1 MENDDCWYFTKEQL
15 KNTPSRKHG
24 IDMSR
29 ELSYRQQA
37 SNFIQDMGQR
47 LQLSQ
52 LCINTAIVYM
62 HRFYYF
68 HSFTEVHRNK
78 LSISALFLAAKIE
91 EQPRKLEH
99 VIKVAHACLHKD
111 APQLDVRSEAYSEKM
126 YEVVS
131 HEYILLQTLGFRL
144 AIEHPHTYVV
154 KVCQLVKA
162 CKDLAQTSYIM
173 ATTSL
178 HLTTMC
184 LQYKPTIVACV
195 CIHLA
200 CKWSNY
206 MIQPCTEGHDWF
218 YYVDRSITL
227 RLLEELTQDFITVL
241 ETSPHRFK
249 KKVSKDSASNQS
261 GTKCIMDN
269 PQPGP
274 SGCSNST
281 SNNDSNKNK
290 PSTSESKIGNIKKDP
305 SPGPSNSSAYD
316 YCGDFDDK
324 KPIKQEKES
333 PKPSTSSRP
342 SSTLPQPS
350 TSSQQPLYQPST
362 TASAV
367 QPSTSA
373 QLSVP
378 AQIPPPVHPSVSVP
392 QPVMFNSHSSG
403 ELIPQEN
410 THKPS
415 PVPKDIKTNGS
426 KESEVVDKKPHSS
439 SEHVSSSKRS
449 LEMPSSKH
457 ERREKHKSKHSSH
470 SSKDKISSNHAEPT
484 ASLKVKIRKDA
495 ITLSG
500 VDSGQKPTPT
510 VKAESPKKSI
520 KIKLPK
526 PPSMVELPKVEK
538 PAISAPLKIV
548 LTKDKSGSGSYSTSH
563 KKEHRDSKKR
573 SHNHM
578 ASDNYKNSHESSTKY
593 AKIEQSQK
601 NHLGEIR
608 PNKISRHSSHRNE
621 LDSTSSRLQ
630 HPITNEN
637 STFQNFSTVPNYQYS
652 FPMTP
657 PPPPPKLRGHNMLL
671 GKTNLTLPTQPPLP
685 PPQPPPPPPPP
696 E

>member
-1 MENDDCWYFTKEQL
+1 MLNEAPGIGCL
-15 KNTPSRKHG
+15 KSA
-24 IDMSR
+24 
-29 ELSYRQQA
+29 A
-37 SNFIQDMGQR
+37 S
-47 LQLSQ
+47 
-52 LCINTAIVYM
+52 AI
-62 HRFYYF
+62 
-68 HSFTEVHRNK
+68 
-78 LSISALFLAAKIE
+78 AFLAK
-91 EQPRKLEH
+91 RKAAS
-99 VIKVAHACLHKD
+99 VGWGTVA
-111 APQLDVRSEAYSEKM
+111 AYSDKM
-126 YEVVS
+126 FEVVS

-162 CKDLAQTSYIM
+162 SKDLAQTSYIM

-178 HLTTMC
+178 HMTTMC

-206 MIQPCTEGHDWF
+206 MIEPCTEGHDWF

-227 RLLEELTQDFITVL
+227 ELLEELTQEFIAVL
-241 ETSPHRFK
+241 EKSPHRFK
-249 KKVSKDSASNQS
+249 RKFGKDAAVCHSGSKS
-261 GTKCIMDN
+261 IMDN

-274 SGCSNST
+274 SGCSNS
-281 SNNDSNKNK
+281 SSNDSNNNSSNKCK
-290 PSTSESKIGNIKKDP
+290 PSTSEHRIGIAKKDP
-305 SPGPSNSSAYD
+305 SPGLPNPLAYE
-316 YCGDFDDK
+316 YCGDFGEKKPTKQESYLDEKKPIKQNSYLDEKKPVKQDSYFDDK
-324 KPIKQEKES
+324 KPIKQDRES
-333 PKPSTSSRP
+333 PNKPST

-350 TSSQQPLYQPST
+350 SSQPLYQPST
-362 TASAV
+362 TASV
-367 QPSTSA
+367 QPSISA

-378 AQIPPPVHPSVSVP
+378 AQISPVHTSVSVP

-403 ELIPQEN
+403 ELIPQES

-415 PVPKDIKTNGS
+415 PVIKDIKTNGS
-426 KESEVVDKKPHSS
+426 KEIEAADKKLQFIK
-439 SEHVSSSKRS
+439 EYVSSSKKS
-449 LEMPSSKH
+449 LEVPSGKH

-470 SSKDKISSNHAEPT
+470 SKDKISSNHAEPT

-500 VDSGQKPTPT
+500 VESSQKPTPP

-526 PPSMVELPKVEK
+526 PPPMVELPKVEK

-573 SHNHM
+573 SHNNVT
-578 ASDNYKNSHESSTKY
+578 AENYKNSHESSTKY

-601 NHLGEIR
+601 NHLGEMR
-608 PNKISRHSSHRNE
+608 PNKVSRHSSHRNE
-621 LDSTSSRLQ
+621 LDSTSSASSRLH

-637 STFQNFSTVPNYQYS
+637 STFQNYSAVPNYQYS

-671 GKTNLTLPTQPPLP
+671 GKTNLILPTQPPLP